1 MCVGSACIL
10 QASVLAAPSHLRVNR
25 MAALPLP
32 GDTGLVPSFF
42 TTQPTF
48 YCALQ
53 RALRYN

>member
-1 MCVGSACIL
+1 MRVGSACIL
-10 QASVLAAPSHLRVNR
+10 QARTLAAR